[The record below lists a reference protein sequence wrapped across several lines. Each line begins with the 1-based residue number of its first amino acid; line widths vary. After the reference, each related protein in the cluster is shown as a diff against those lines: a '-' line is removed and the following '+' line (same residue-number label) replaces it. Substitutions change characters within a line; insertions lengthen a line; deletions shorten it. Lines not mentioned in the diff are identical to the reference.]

1 MNTSFIDVTAKFE
14 ANSGRVIPLSFI
26 YGDKVI
32 EIYKILDIRPAA
44 SLKHGGQGIRYTC
57 KANGIKFYLFLDKN
71 KWFIDTI

>member
-32 EIYKILDIRPAA
+32 EIDKILDIRPAA

-57 KANGIKFYLFLDKN
+57 KTHNITYYLFYEDD
-71 KWFIDTI
+71 KWFIEFL

>member
-1 MNTSFIDVTAKFE
+1 MNTSFVDVTAKFE

-32 EIYKILDIRPAA
+32 EIDKILDIRPAA

-57 KANGIKFYLFLDKN
+57 KTHNITYYLFYEDD
-71 KWFIDTI
+71 KWFIEFL